1 MKVAQMALY
10 RTLQYNLGKSSTN
23 MTELYLQ
30 AATGKK
36 VIDASDDPSA
46 LGSIFS
52 SRSEITVA
60 DRYLETIS
68 DTQDNIDILDGY
80 LDSAENIMVR
90 AKEIAVAAGNGSVSD
105 ADLAT
110 YADELAEL
118 QTALLDI
125 ANTQVDG
132 NYIFSGY
139 AENTESFSG
148 TPPTY
153 QGTSHHKMV
162 EISEG
167 QTVQTNLTGDEVFSA
182 PVDCF
187 SILSDL
193 ENALN
198 IGDTSG
204 LDTSLDDLEAG
215 AEQIRGKRSQMGNIN
230 SRLDDVSTMLSNM
243 QLQMEE
249 RLSGYE
255 DADLVEVM
263 SSISQAEQAY
273 EAALSVSS
281 RLSQLSI
288 LDYL

>member
-10 RTLQYNLGKSSTN
+10 RTLQYTLGKSSTN

-46 LGSIFS
+46 IGSIFS
-52 SRSEITVA
+52 SRSEISLS

-68 DTQDNIDILDGY
+68 ATQDDMDILDGY
-80 LDSAENIMVR
+80 LDSTENIMVR
-90 AKEIAVAAGNGSVSD
+90 AKEIAVAAGNGSLSEE
-105 ADLAT
+105 DLAT
-110 YADELAEL
+110 YADELVEL

-132 NYIFSGY
+132 KYLFSGY
-139 AENTESFSG
+139 AEDTAPFAG
-148 TPPTY
+148 DPLAY
-153 QGTSHHKMV
+153 QGTADHRMV

-167 QTVQTNLTGDEVFSA
+167 QTVQTNLTGEEVFAS

-187 SILSDL
+187 AVLADL
-193 ENALN
+193 ETALSS
-198 IGDTSG
+198 GDTSG
-204 LDTSLDDLEAG
+204 LATSLEDLEAG
-215 AEQIRGKRSQMGNIN
+215 AEQIRSKRSEMGNIN
-230 SRLDDVSTMLSNM
+230 SRLDDVAGMLENL

-249 RLSGYE
+249 RLSSYE

-263 SSISQAEQAY
+263 SGVSQAEQAY